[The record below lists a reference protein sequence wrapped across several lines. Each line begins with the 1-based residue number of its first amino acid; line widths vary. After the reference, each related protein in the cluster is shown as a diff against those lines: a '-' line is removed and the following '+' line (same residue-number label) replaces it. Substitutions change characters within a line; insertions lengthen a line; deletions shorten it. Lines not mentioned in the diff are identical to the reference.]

1 MPEITGETLQ
11 ELEAETKGPKT
22 LYETSIVAGN
32 NAVSTFELMEETF
45 SNFSKLIRVTA
56 WILRFIRNLKHLKL
70 NILFSSK
77 KIYPEEP
84 GELAR
89 LRN

>member
-1 MPEITGETLQ
+1 MVEGPNWLILPEHVWPTWDMPEITGETLR

-32 NAVSTFELMEETF
+32 NAVSTFELMEETY

-56 WILRFIRNLKHLKL
+56 WILRFI
-70 NILFSSK
+70 
-77 KIYPEEP
+77 
-84 GELAR
+84 
-89 LRN
+89 